1 MVKGILLLSK
11 KNIGKTKLKMLRI
24 ALTGGIGTGK
34 STASKILNELGAFIF
49 DADKKA
55 KNILKNNETV
65 QSELIAEF
73 GTDIMSGDEKIDNN
87 KLARI
92 AFQDQDHQLR
102 LNSIIHPYVFQ
113 EIDKNFDDV
122 LEKGAYDIFVVD
134 AALIYESGADTHM
147 DYVIVITALLKVRM
161 ERALQRETLTRDE
174 VLKRMD
180 LQWPEEE
187 KIALADFVI
196 HNDSTE
202 EEFRDAIT
210 DIYNQLV

>member
-1 MVKGILLLSK
+1 
-11 KNIGKTKLKMLRI
+11 MLRV

-49 DADKKA
+49 DADKEA
-55 KNILKNNETV
+55 KNILKNNETI

-73 GTDIMSGDEKIDNN
+73 GTDIMSGDENIDNN

-122 LEKGAYDIFVVD
+122 LEKGSYYIFVID

-147 DYVIVITALLKVRM
+147 DYIIVITALLKVRM

-174 VLKRMD
+174 ILKRID

-202 EEFRDAIT
+202 EEFRESIT
-210 DIYNQLV
+210 DTYNQLV

>member
-1 MVKGILLLSK
+1 
-11 KNIGKTKLKMLRI
+11 MLRV

-34 STASKILNELGAFIF
+34 SAASKILIELGAFIF
-49 DADKKA
+49 DADREA
-55 KNILKNNETV
+55 KNILKNNETI

-73 GTDIMSGDEKIDNN
+73 GTDIMSGDENIDNN

-113 EIDKNFDDV
+113 EIDKNFDDT
-122 LEKGAYDIFVVD
+122 LKNGTNDIFVVD

-147 DYVIVITALLKVRM
+147 DYVIVITALLKIRM
-161 ERALQRETLTRDE
+161 ERALQRETLSRDE
-174 VLKRMD
+174 ILKRID
-180 LQWPEEE
+180 LQWSEEE

-196 HNDSTE
+196 HNDGTE
-202 EEFRDAIT
+202 EELRDSVT

>member
-1 MVKGILLLSK
+1 
-11 KNIGKTKLKMLRI
+11 MLRV

-34 STASKILNELGAFIF
+34 GTASKILNELGSFIF
-49 DADKKA
+49 DADKEA
-55 KNILKNNETV
+55 KNILKNNETI

-122 LEKGAYDIFVVD
+122 LEKSAYDFFVVD

-161 ERALQRETLTRDE
+161 ERALQREILTRDE
-174 VLKRMD
+174 ILKRID

-196 HNDSTE
+196 HNDGTE
-202 EEFRDAIT
+202 EELRGSIT

>member
-1 MVKGILLLSK
+1 
-11 KNIGKTKLKMLRI
+11 MLRV

-49 DADKKA
+49 DADKEG
-55 KNILKNNETV
+55 KNILKNNETI

-122 LEKGAYDIFVVD
+122 LEKSTYDIFVVD

-174 VLKRMD
+174 ILKRMD

-202 EEFRDAIT
+202 EEFRDSIT

>member
-1 MVKGILLLSK
+1 
-11 KNIGKTKLKMLRI
+11 MLRI

-49 DADKKA
+49 DADREA

-73 GTDIMSGDEKIDNN
+73 GTDIMRGDEKIDNN

>member
-1 MVKGILLLSK
+1 
-11 KNIGKTKLKMLRI
+11 MLRV

-49 DADKKA
+49 DADKEA
-55 KNILKNNETV
+55 KNILKNNETT

-92 AFQDQDHQLR
+92 AFQDLDHQLK

-113 EIDKNFDDV
+113 QIDKNFDNA
-122 LEKGAYDIFVVD
+122 LEKGTHDIFVVD

-161 ERALQRETLTRDE
+161 ERALQRERLTRDE
-174 VLKRMD
+174 ILKRID
-180 LQWPEEE
+180 LQWPEDE

-196 HNDSTE
+196 HNDGTE
-202 EEFRDAIT
+202 EELRGSIT

>member
-1 MVKGILLLSK
+1 
-11 KNIGKTKLKMLRI
+11 MLRV

-49 DADKKA
+49 DADKEA
-55 KNILKNNETV
+55 KNILKNNETI

-122 LEKGAYDIFVVD
+122 LEKSAYDFFVVD

-147 DYVIVITALLKVRM
+147 DYVIVITAFLKVRM

-174 VLKRMD
+174 ILKRMD

-202 EEFRDAIT
+202 EEFRNSIT
-210 DIYNQLV
+210 DIYNQII

>member
-1 MVKGILLLSK
+1 
-11 KNIGKTKLKMLRI
+11 MLRV

-34 STASKILNELGAFIF
+34 STASKILMELGAFIF
-49 DADKKA
+49 DADREA
-55 KNILKNNETV
+55 KNILKNNETI

-73 GTDIMSGDEKIDNN
+73 GTDIMSGDENIDNN

-113 EIDKNFDDV
+113 EIDKNFDVV
-122 LEKGAYDIFVVD
+122 LENGAHDIFVVD

-147 DYVIVITALLKVRM
+147 DYVIVITALLKIRM
-161 ERALQRETLTRDE
+161 ERALQRDTLTRDE
-174 VLKRMD
+174 ILKRID
-180 LQWPEEE
+180 LQWSEEE

-196 HNDSTE
+196 HNDGTE
-202 EEFRDAIT
+202 EELRDSVT

>member
-1 MVKGILLLSK
+1 
-11 KNIGKTKLKMLRI
+11 MLRV

-55 KNILKNNETV
+55 KNILKNNETI

-122 LEKGAYDIFVVD
+122 LKKGAYEIFVVD

-174 VLKRMD
+174 ILKRIN

-202 EEFRDAIT
+202 EEFRESIT

>member
-1 MVKGILLLSK
+1 
-11 KNIGKTKLKMLRI
+11 MLRV

-49 DADKKA
+49 DADKEA

-122 LEKGAYDIFVVD
+122 LEKSAYDFFVVD

-147 DYVIVITALLKVRM
+147 DYVIVITAFLKVRM

-174 VLKRMD
+174 ILKRMD

-202 EEFRDAIT
+202 DEFRDSIT
-210 DIYNQLV
+210 DTHNQLV

>member
-1 MVKGILLLSK
+1 
-11 KNIGKTKLKMLRI
+11 MLRV

-34 STASKILNELGAFIF
+34 STASKILNELGAFIYRR
-49 DADKKA
+49 DKEA
-55 KNILKNNETV
+55 KNILKNNETT

-92 AFQDQDHQLR
+92 AFQDQDYQLK

-113 EIDKNFDDV
+113 QIDKNFDNA
-122 LEKGAYDIFVVD
+122 LEKGTHDIFVVD

-174 VLKRMD
+174 ILKRID

-196 HNDSTE
+196 HNDGTE
-202 EEFRDAIT
+202 EELRGSIT

>member
-1 MVKGILLLSK
+1 
-11 KNIGKTKLKMLRI
+11 MLRI

-49 DADKKA
+49 DADREA

-73 GTDIMSGDEKIDNN
+73 GTDIMSGDENIDNN

>member
-1 MVKGILLLSK
+1 
-11 KNIGKTKLKMLRI
+11 MLRV

-49 DADKKA
+49 DADKEA

-73 GTDIMSGDEKIDNN
+73 GTDIMSGDENIDNN

-92 AFQDQDHQLR
+92 GFQDQNHQLR

-122 LEKGAYDIFVVD
+122 LEKSTYDIFVVD

-161 ERALQRETLTRDE
+161 ERALQRETLIRDE
-174 VLKRMD
+174 ILKRMD
-180 LQWPEEE
+180 LQWSEEE
-187 KIALADFVI
+187 KIALSDFVI
-196 HNDSTE
+196 HNDGTE
-202 EEFRDAIT
+202 EELRVSVT

>member
-1 MVKGILLLSK
+1 
-11 KNIGKTKLKMLRI
+11 MLRI

-49 DADKKA
+49 DADREA

-73 GTDIMSGDEKIDNN
+73 GTDIMRGDEKIDNN

-122 LEKGAYDIFVVD
+122 LEKGAYGIFVVD

-210 DIYNQLV
+210 DIYNQIV

>member
-1 MVKGILLLSK
+1 
-11 KNIGKTKLKMLRI
+11 MLRV

-49 DADKKA
+49 DADKEA

-113 EIDKNFDDV
+113 EIDKNFDNV
-122 LEKGAYDIFVVD
+122 LEKGTYDIFVID

-161 ERALQRETLTRDE
+161 ERALQREILTRDE
-174 VLKRMD
+174 ILKRID

-202 EEFRDAIT
+202 KELLNSIS

>member
-1 MVKGILLLSK
+1 
-11 KNIGKTKLKMLRI
+11 MLRV

-49 DADKKA
+49 DADKEA

-87 KLARI
+87 KLARV
-92 AFQDQDHQLR
+92 AFQDQDHQLM

-113 EIDKNFDDV
+113 EIDEIFDDV
-122 LEKGAYDIFVVD
+122 LEKGTNDIFVVD

-147 DYVIVITALLKVRM
+147 DYVIVITALLKIRM
-161 ERALQRETLTRDE
+161 ERALQRETLSRDQI
-174 VLKRMD
+174 LKRID
-180 LQWPEEE
+180 LQWPEED

-202 EEFRDAIT
+202 KELLNSIT
-210 DIYNQLV
+210 DIYNKLV

>member
-1 MVKGILLLSK
+1 
-11 KNIGKTKLKMLRI
+11 MLRV

-49 DADKKA
+49 DADKEA
-55 KNILKNNETV
+55 KNILKNNETI

-122 LEKGAYDIFVVD
+122 LEKSTYDIFVID

-174 VLKRMD
+174 ILKRID

-202 EEFRDAIT
+202 EEFCDSIT

>member
-1 MVKGILLLSK
+1 
-11 KNIGKTKLKMLRI
+11 MLRI

-49 DADKKA
+49 DADKEA
-55 KNILKNNETV
+55 KNILKNNETA

-73 GTDIMSGDEKIDNN
+73 GTDIMSGDENIDNN

-102 LNSIIHPYVFQ
+102 LNTIIHPYVFK
-113 EIDKNFDDV
+113 EIDKIFDDV
-122 LEKGAYDIFVVD
+122 LEKGTYDIFVID

-174 VLKRMD
+174 ILKRID

-202 EEFRDAIT
+202 EEFCDSIT

>member
-1 MVKGILLLSK
+1 
-11 KNIGKTKLKMLRI
+11 MLRV

-34 STASKILNELGAFIF
+34 STASKILNDLGAFIF
-49 DADKKA
+49 DADKEA

-113 EIDKNFDDV
+113 EIDKNFDNV
-122 LEKGAYDIFVVD
+122 LEKGTYDIFVID

-174 VLKRMD
+174 ILKRMD